1 MLDDKKYLIYNHIMR
16 KILLLSILLLI
27 SSHVFADEI
36 TKSQQAIVYY
46 NDNNVEQAIK
56 ILESIPENDK
66 NAEDW
71 LLMGNL
77 LQDKDKIPEAVFMFK
92 RAILVDK
99 NYYKPYYNLAN
110 IYLEEDRPLMAIDN
124 YKKVTKLKPDFAY
137 AYYNIGCAYL
147 KLGDYKKAKKY
158 FVKAVELKNTE
169 ADFQYNLAYCYKMLN
184 KNKLANR
191 HLEYYNKII
200 ETH

>member
-1 MLDDKKYLIYNHIMR
+1 MKKLFILIM
-16 KILLLSILLLI
+16 LI
-27 SSHVFADEI
+27 SLSLCSAVNADEM
-36 TKSQQAIVYY
+36 TKSQQAMAYY
-46 NDNNVEQAIK
+46 NDNNIEQAIK

-66 NAEDW
+66 NAQDW

-77 LQDKDKIPEAVFMFK
+77 LQDKNKNAEAVFMFK

-124 YKKVTKLKPDFAY
+124 YKNVIRLKRDFAY

-158 FVKAVELKNTE
+158 FAKAVELKNTE
-169 ADFQYNLAYCYKMLN
+169 PDFQYNLAFCYKKLN
-184 KNKLANR
+184 KLKLASR
-191 HLEYYNKII
+191 HLEFYNKLL
-200 ETH
+200 ETN